1 MDGYYEQRDI
11 KKKKMKKCGTLEMAI
26 RMEIPNVYLLFT
38 FSSSPF
44 SFIYVSPSHSSHTIN
59 GKYTFG
65 ISILIAISNV
75 PHFFIFFLFISLL
88 LFLLLFFHIQLFFFI
103 IPFSLLFF
111 YYFLLLFFHIQ
122 LFFFIIPFSL
132 LFFVF
137 FFDYLPLLCLS
148 RLLLYCFNY
157 LYSLYLFVHNN
168 HLFFISLCS

>member
-75 PHFFIFFLFISLL
+75 PHFFIFFLFISLFPFQLFCFSLFFSFYSFITLPSAIFPYSTFLLYYPLFPFILLLLPSAIFPYSTFLLYYPLFPFILCL
-88 LFLLLFFHIQLFFFI
+88 LF
-103 IPFSLLFF
+103 
-111 YYFLLLFFHIQ
+111 
-122 LFFFIIPFSL
+122 
-132 LFFVF
+132 
-137 FFDYLPLLCLS
+137 
-148 RLLLYCFNY
+148 
-157 LYSLYLFVHNN
+157 
-168 HLFFISLCS
+168 

>member
-75 PHFFIFFLFISLL
+75 PHFFIFFF
-88 LFLLLFFHIQLFFFI
+88 LFLLLFFHIQLLFFKNLFLLFSSFFFSPF
-103 IPFSLLFF
+103 IPIFPI
-111 YYFLLLFFHIQ
+111 YVTVFLI
-122 LFFFIIPFSL
+122 
-132 LFFVF
+132 
-137 FFDYLPLLCLS
+137 
-148 RLLLYCFNY
+148 
-157 LYSLYLFVHNN
+157 
-168 HLFFISLCS
+168 HLFFSFM